1 MQSFLDFTKTSHY
14 NAICMADIDDVS
26 RQYELNLLKKFKD
39 KKLIKVITGIR
50 RCGKS
55 TLLEQFKN
63 FLLEEDVDKNQI
75 VHINFEDFENRALL
89 ELENFFEFVKSR
101 IIPGKKMY
109 LFFDEIQQVQDFQKV
124 VDSFYIKEN
133 IDIYITGSNSRLLSG
148 ELATLLSGR
157 YIEIKLQPFSF
168 SEFLKA
174 TDEKNLQAAYRKYIE
189 TSSFPYTVRLS
200 DEESIYTYL
209 EGIYNS
215 ILVKDIISRKN
226 ISDVKILQSVTEFV
240 FDNIGLEVSPKKI
253 ADTLTSSGRKMD
265 SRTVESYLS
274 ALSESFIVYKANR
287 YNIKGKEHLKL
298 LEKYYVCDIGLRRV
312 LLGKKSMDAGHILE
326 NIVYLELLRRGYKV
340 YVGKI
345 DDVEVD
351 FVAMNQE
358 GNLYVQVSAT
368 VRDEATLEREL
379 KPLKLIKDNYPKLL
393 LTLDQDPEQDFNGI
407 LKRNALDWLVEK

>member
-1 MQSFLDFTKTSHY
+1 MTDLEEI
-14 NAICMADIDDVS
+14 A

-39 KKLIKVITGIR
+39 KQLIKVVTGIR

-55 TLLEQFKN
+55 TLLDQFKK
-63 FLLEEDVDKNQI
+63 FLMAEGVAENQI
-75 VHINFEDFENRALL
+75 VHINFEDFENRSLL
-89 ELENFFEFVKSR
+89 NLEIFFEFVKSK
-101 IIPGKKMY
+101 IIPEKKMY

-168 SEFLKA
+168 AEFLKA
-174 TDEKNLQAAYRKYIE
+174 TGKKNLPAAYKNYIE
-189 TSSFPYTVRLS
+189 TSSFPYTVRLK
-200 DEESIYTYL
+200 DEESVHTYL

-226 ISDVKILQSVTEFV
+226 ISDVKILQSITEFV
-240 FDNIGLEVSPKKI
+240 FDNIGLEVSSKKI

-274 ALSESFIVYKANR
+274 ALSESFIVYKASR

-298 LEKYYVCDIGLRRV
+298 LEKYYVCDIGLRRF
-312 LLGKKSMDAGHILE
+312 LLGKKINGCRTHSGKHRLPGTFKARLQGLHRK
-326 NIVYLELLRRGYKV
+326 NRRCRSRFYSHESG
-340 YVGKI
+340 
-345 DDVEVD
+345 
-351 FVAMNQE
+351 
-358 GNLYVQVSAT
+358 
-368 VRDEATLEREL
+368 R
-379 KPLKLIKDNYPKLL
+379 KPLCSGFSHSPGRSNFRTGVKTIETHKRQLPKAAF
-393 LTLDQDPEQDFNGI
+393 DIG
-407 LKRNALDWLVEK
+407 

>member
-1 MQSFLDFTKTSHY
+1 MTDLEEI
-14 NAICMADIDDVS
+14 A

-39 KKLIKVITGIR
+39 KQLIKVVTGIR

-55 TLLEQFKN
+55 TLLDQFKK
-63 FLLEEDVDKNQI
+63 FLLTEGVVENQI
-75 VHINFEDFENRALL
+75 VHINFEDFENRSLL
-89 ELENFFEFVKSR
+89 NLENFFEFVKSK
-101 IIPGKKMY
+101 IIPEKKMY

-168 SEFLKA
+168 AEFLKA
-174 TDEKNLQAAYRKYIE
+174 TGKKNLPAAYKNYIE
-189 TSSFPYTVRLS
+189 TSSFPYTVRLK
-200 DEESIYTYL
+200 DEESVHTYL

-226 ISDVKILQSVTEFV
+226 ISDVKILQSITEFV
-240 FDNIGLEVSPKKI
+240 FDNIGLEVSSKKI

-340 YVGKI
+340 YIGKI

-351 FVAMNQE
+351 FVAMNQD
-358 GNLYVQVSAT
+358 GNLYVQVYAT
-368 VRDEATLEREL
+368 VRDEATLEQEL

-393 LTLDQDPEQDFNGI
+393 LTLDEDPEQDFNGI
-407 LKRNALDWLVEK
+407 LKMNALEWLRGKVSSF